1 MNIIEYEKLC
11 KSCDVILK
19 SEASTAVTKAI
30 PWLHVLNP
38 HPTTQ
43 ERYRGLWDRNQKNEY
58 LSLFRSIWRFIRNIF
73 VSSPIPKYI
82 SSHPNIRQTD
92 LLIMSHLVSK
102 SHIGVDQDFY
112 FGDMGSELKSNNI
125 SAQILLTNH
134 TRENP
139 KKIISSWGDKELPR
153 LMLPNRLFL
162 ISELLILFRL
172 AKEAI
177 SLYKASILEADKT
190 LSDIYKMSA
199 QAAISFESISALR
212 FLQQFE
218 QLISLVKPK
227 AILVTMEGHAFE
239 RLAFHAAR
247 KINPRIK
254 CFGYQ
259 HAILFPHQHAV
270 KRALGD
276 NYDPDIIFTAGN
288 QTISTLEKSY
298 EGHNVK
304 VLNIGTHRCS
314 CPETIFDLEKSKFDS
329 ICLVL
334 PDGNISE
341 CLELCQFAYSAAV
354 NIPEIEFM
362 IRLHPL
368 NSIEMLVSKNIIFK
382 NLPKNLVFSNS
393 KDIQNDFKLSKW
405 ALYRGSGSAIHAVMA
420 GCRPIY
426 VSSFE
431 SINIDPLHEVTS
443 GRKRVKSLNE
453 LKIILI
459 SDSLLTNKSFY
470 EELQDL
476 FFYCKQYFTPAN
488 TNVLLN
494 HLEIDCGVKD
504 GIDL

>member
-1 MNIIEYEKLC
+1 MKLYQYQKLC
-11 KSCDVILK
+11 EYSDRILK

-30 PWLHVLNP
+30 PWLHVVNP

-43 ERYRGLWDRNQKNEY
+43 EKYRGLWDRNQKNEY
-58 LSLFRSIWRFIRNIF
+58 LSLFRSIGRFIKNIF
-73 VSSPIPKYI
+73 VSSPLPKYI
-82 SSHPNIRQTD
+82 SSHPDMRQTD

-102 SHIGVDQDFY
+102 SHIGADLDFY
-112 FGDMGSELKSNNI
+112 FGDIGIELKSNNI
-125 SAQILLTNH
+125 SAQILLMNH
-134 TRENP
+134 TGENP
-139 KKIISSWGDKELPR
+139 KKIIASWGDKVVPR
-153 LMLPNRLFL
+153 LILPNRLLL
-162 ISELLILFRL
+162 ISEFLLLYRL

-177 SLYKASILEADKT
+177 SLYNASFFETDKILCDT
-190 LSDIYKMSA
+190 YKMAA
-199 QAAISFESISALR
+199 QAAISYESISALR

-218 QLISLVKPK
+218 QLVSLVKPK
-227 AILVTMEGHAFE
+227 AVLVTMEGHAFE

-276 NYDPDIIFTAGN
+276 TYDPDIIFTAGN
-288 QTISTLEKSY
+288 QTIRTLEKGY
-298 EGHNVK
+298 EGHEVK
-304 VLNIGTHRCS
+304 VFNIGTHRYS
-314 CPETIFDLEKSKFDS
+314 CPETIFDLEKPVSAS

-341 CLELCQFAYSAAV
+341 CLDLCQFAYDAAV

-368 NSIEMLVSKNIIFK
+368 NSIEMLISKNIIFK
-382 NLPKNLVFSNS
+382 DLPKNLVFSNS

-405 ALYRGSGSAIHAVMA
+405 TLYRGSGSAIHAVMA

-426 VSSFE
+426 VRSFE
-431 SINIDPLHEVTS
+431 SINIDPLYEVNS
-443 GRKRVKSLNE
+443 GRKRVKSFSE
-453 LKIILI
+453 LKIILL
-459 SDSLLTNKSFY
+459 SDSLLSDKLFFG
-470 EELQDL
+470 ELQDL
-476 FFYCKQYFTPAN
+476 FVYCKQYFTRTN

-494 HLEIDCGVKD
+494 HLEIDCGGKD
-504 GIDL
+504 DPIL